1 MTRLPATHPAVRSV
15 TRSESDL
22 EAAFIAELRRI
33 APHVPP
39 PEREY
44 IFAAPRRW
52 RFDFAWPARRV
63 AVEAEG
69 GVWSGGRHVR
79 PEGFER
85 DVEKYNCATA
95 EGWRVLRCTRKMLD
109 ADPAAFIGLLLDVM
123 EAPE

>member
-15 TRSESDL
+15 TRGESDL

-79 PEGFER
+79 PEG
-85 DVEKYNCATA
+85 
-95 EGWRVLRCTRKMLD
+95 WRVLRCTRKMLD